1 LGNALRE
8 SFSTGNQT
16 ATVIVQPAA
25 VGDTSLVT
33 VVTFTNYEAP
43 PAQLE
48 LCKIAGTA
56 NVAGLPF
63 SFGVTFGALSSQE
76 TVTAGPIDEGGYCK
90 IITNTAP
97 VGGSAFVIEAV
108 PAGYPA
114 PAITVNGVPTTPSVS
129 SCTPSSAPYDCLVE
143 FAVGPGINDV
153 SFTNC
158 TSSPTASCVPPQL
171 PGQDLDIVNYS
182 LVSQV
187 AVAGTHAQSYMTY
200 RADLLNTGTPILS
213 PVTAKL
219 TSLDPSVQ
227 VVGKG
232 ALSFA
237 SASANSPV
245 ASSNTFTILTN
256 PAVPLDFSKLSWTY
270 QSTRSISPAP

>member
-8 SFSTGNQT
+8 SFSTENRT

-33 VVTFTNYEAP
+33 VVTFTNYKAP

-48 LCKIAGTA
+48 LCKIAGVG
-56 NVAGLPF
+56 VASNTSF
-63 SFGVTFGALSSQE
+63 TFGVTFPTLSFPE
-76 TVTAGPIDEGGYCK
+76 TVEAGPPSQGGYCVL
-90 IITNTAP
+90 IDRTVQ
-97 VGGSAFVIEAV
+97 VGRAVFVNEAV
-108 PAGYPA
+108 PAGYLT

-158 TSSPTASCVPPQL
+158 TSSPTASCIPPLL